1 MRKARQRTL
10 YCTPVEKAT
19 IQAAAAK
26 LGDPVSRFVIAS
38 GLRNAAARGD
48 GPVGEAL
55 VLTGGEQRALAEGM
69 ERLTAL
75 DAALR
80 EPLPGIGV
88 TALEALAFVHRRLAV
103 ETDRASPSAPDGSGS
118 PGSLFDRSGPAGGR
132 R

>member
-26 LGDPVSRFVIAS
+26 LGERVSRFVIAS
-38 GLRNAAARGD
+38 GLRNAAALGQ

-55 VLTGGEQRALAEGM
+55 VLTGDEQRALVEGM
-69 ERLTAL
+69 ERLMAL
-75 DAALR
+75 DTALR
-80 EPLPGIGV
+80 ESLPGIGV

-103 ETDRASPSAPDGSGS
+103 ETDRTSPSAPDGSGL
-118 PGSLFDRSGPAGGR
+118 PGGLFDRPGPAGGKQ
-132 R
+132 

>member
-38 GLRNAAARGD
+38 GLRNAASFGD
-48 GPVGEAL
+48 GPAGEAL
-55 VLTGGEQRALAEGM
+55 VLTGGEQRSLVEGV
-69 ERLTAL
+69 ERLMAL

-103 ETDRASPSAPDGSGS
+103 ETDRALPSVLDGSGP

>member
-10 YCTPVEKAT
+10 YCTPLEKAT
-19 IQAAAAK
+19 IQAAAVK
-26 LGDPVSRFVIAS
+26 LGEPVSRFVVAS
-38 GLRNAAARGD
+38 GLRNAAARGE

-55 VLTGGEQRALAEGM
+55 ALTGEEQRSLVEGM

-103 ETDRASPSAPDGSGS
+103 EPDRPQPPAPDVSGL
-118 PGSLFDRSGPAGGR
+118 PGGLFDRPGPAGGER
-132 R
+132 

>member
-10 YCTPVEKAT
+10 YCTPLEKAT
-19 IQAAAAK
+19 IQAAAVK
-26 LGDPVSRFVIAS
+26 LGDPVSRFVITS
-38 GLRNAAARGD
+38 GLRNAAALGG
-48 GPVGEAL
+48 GPVGEPLA
-55 VLTGGEQRALAEGM
+55 LTGEEQRALVEGV

-103 ETDRASPSAPDGSGS
+103 EPDRTPPPAPDASGS
-118 PGSLFDRSGPAGGR
+118 PGSLFEPPGPAGGKR
-132 R
+132 

>member
-19 IQAAAAK
+19 IQAAAVK

-38 GLRNAAARGD
+38 GLRNAAAHGG

-55 VLTGGEQRALAEGM
+55 ALTGEEQRSLVEGV

-80 EPLPGIGV
+80 EPLPGTGV
-88 TALEALAFVHRRLAV
+88 TALEGLAFVHRCLVA
-103 ETDRASPSAPDGSGS
+103 EPDRARP
-118 PGSLFDRSGPAGGR
+118 PGPVGGGKR
-132 R
+132 

>member
-19 IQAAAAK
+19 IQAAAVK

-38 GLRNAAARGD
+38 GLRNAAMRGE

-55 VLTGGEQRALAEGM
+55 ALTGEEQRSLVEGM

-80 EPLPGIGV
+80 EPLPGVGV

-103 ETDRASPSAPDGSGS
+103 EADRPSPSAPDASGP
-118 PGSLFDRSGPAGGR
+118 PGGLFDPPGPAGR
-132 R
+132 KP

>member
-38 GLRNAAARGD
+38 GLRNAAALGD
-48 GPVGEAL
+48 GPAGEAL
-55 VLTGGEQRALAEGM
+55 VLSGEEQRSLVEGV

-88 TALEALAFVHRRLAV
+88 TVLEALAFVHRRLAV
-103 ETDRASPSAPDGSGS
+103 EPSLAPPSAPDGSDP
-118 PGSLFDRSGPAGGR
+118 PGGLFDPPGPAGER